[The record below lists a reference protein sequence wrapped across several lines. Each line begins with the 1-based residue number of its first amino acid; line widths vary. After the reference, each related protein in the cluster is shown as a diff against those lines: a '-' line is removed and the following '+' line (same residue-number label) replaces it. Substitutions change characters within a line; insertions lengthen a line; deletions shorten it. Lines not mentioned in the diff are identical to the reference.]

1 MPNILNVVV
10 ILATLEVAAV
20 ILAEAALSFLGVG
33 VGLGA
38 PSWGAMISE
47 GRDFMTRAWWLT
59 AIPGVTILLIAL
71 SGNLAGDWLRDAID
85 PRLRTVR

>member
-1 MPNILNVVV
+1 MFMP
-10 ILATLEVAAV
+10 
-20 ILAEAALSFLGVG
+20 AELSEI
-33 VGLGA
+33 LGA

>member
-1 MPNILNVVV
+1 MSGV
-10 ILATLEVAAV
+10 ITRTAASS
-20 ILAEAALSFLGVG
+20 IANVG
-33 VGLGA
+33 VGLGT

-59 AIPGVTILLIAL
+59 AIPGVAILLIAL

-85 PRLRTVR
+85 PRLRNVR